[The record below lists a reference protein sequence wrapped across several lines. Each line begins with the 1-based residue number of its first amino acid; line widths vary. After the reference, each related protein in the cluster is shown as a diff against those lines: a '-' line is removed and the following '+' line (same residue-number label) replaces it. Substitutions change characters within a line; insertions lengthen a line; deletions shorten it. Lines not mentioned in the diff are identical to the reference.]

1 MPKTNEFNKLVEDY
15 APGVYTHAH
24 RMLGSKE
31 EAEEAAQDVFLRIHR
46 SLAGFQGRAKISTWI
61 WRITT
66 NVCLTRREMQRKS
79 VTVSLDEESA
89 ERVPDESPDPE
100 CSFIV
105 REERD
110 RLGRLI
116 ASLPDREAA
125 AITLYYIEGM
135 DYKEIAGILDIP
147 PGSVATALHR
157 GRERLAGKLSD
168 MKERL

>member
-1 MPKTNEFNKLVEDY
+1 MGKTDEFSKLVEDY
-15 APGVYTHAH
+15 SQCVYTHAH
-24 RMLGSKE
+24 RMLGSRE

-46 SLAGFQGRAKISTWI
+46 SLGAFQGKAKISTWI

-66 NVCLTRREMQRKS
+66 NVCLSRREVQRKS
-79 VTVSLDEESA
+79 MTTRLDPESSA
-89 ERVPDESPDPE
+89 DVPDESPDPE

-125 AITLYYIEGM
+125 AITLYYMEGM
-135 DYKEIAGILDIP
+135 DYKDIAGILDIP
-147 PGSVATALHR
+147 AGSVATALHR
-157 GRERLAGKLSD
+157 GRERLAGRLSNK
-168 MKERL
+168 KEGS

>member
-1 MPKTNEFNKLVEDY
+1 MAKADEFDKLVEDY
-15 APGVYTHAH
+15 AQGVYTHAH
-24 RMLGSKE
+24 RMLGSRE

-66 NVCLTRREMQRKS
+66 NVCLTRREVQRKS
-79 VTVSLDEESA
+79 MTVPLDEEA
-89 ERVPDESPDPE
+89 AARVSDESPGPE
-100 CSFIV
+100 CSFII

-125 AITLYYIEGM
+125 AITLFYMEGM
-135 DYKEIAGILDIP
+135 DYKEIARILDIP
-147 PGSVATALHR
+147 AGSVATALHR
-157 GRERLAGKLSD
+157 GRERLAGRLSE
-168 MKERL
+168 MKERP

>member
-1 MPKTNEFNKLVEDY
+1 LANTDEFNKLVENY
-15 APGVYTHAH
+15 AQDVYTHAH
-24 RMLGSKE
+24 RMLGSRE
-31 EAEEAAQDVFLRIHR
+31 EAEEAAQDVFVRIHR
-46 SLAGFQGRAKISTWI
+46 SLAGFQGRARISTWI

-66 NVCLTRREMQRKS
+66 NVCLTRREVRRKS
-79 VTVSLDEESA
+79 ITVPLDEEA
-89 ERVPDESPDPE
+89 ATRVSDESPDPE

-147 PGSVATALHR
+147 AGSVATALHR
-157 GRERLAGKLSD
+157 GREHLAGRLSD
-168 MKERL
+168 MKERP